1 MWKKSLEIVENFSG
15 FTPVFSRILAAGFL
29 PGPQRNCRKE
39 GIPTPRMEYLQE
51 VGVYPESIHIF
62 STCGNDARQRLSR
75 LFHIFHSSYYCYE
88 IYIYYYIFIF
98 CIETRL
104 N

>member
-1 MWKKSLEIVENFSG
+1 MWKKSLEIVENYPGVTPFFPLIRASG
-15 FTPVFSRILAAGFL
+15 LLSRR
-29 PGPQRNCRKE
+29 QRSSRKE
-39 GIPTPRMEYLQE
+39 GIPPAGMEYLQE
-51 VGVYPESIHIF
+51 VGNFPGSIHIF

-75 LFHIFHSSYYCYE
+75 LFHSFHTSYYCYE